1 MLKQRIMTWG
11 LAGLAL
17 AALILW
23 ALRDPAVEVEVGTVS
38 SGPLRVTLD
47 QEGRTHVEDRY
58 LVSAPVAGLARR
70 IDLRPGTTLEPG
82 QPIAVLEPLAA
93 SALDP
98 RTLAEARAEL
108 ARAEAEVRS
117 ARADS
122 EAAKAASTRARQR
135 DERLAQALS
144 SGAVSRDD
152 ADAAAMDRRAAE
164 AAARAAAYRVEL
176 AEAGARAARARVE
189 VAGGTR
195 SEQEAVTLTSPT
207 EACVL
212 KVEHESEGVVQAG
225 TPLLELGC
233 RESMEIHADVLS
245 ADAVSLKAGQQASI
259 EDWGGEGSLS
269 ARILLI
275 EPQAFTEVSALG
287 VEEQRVRV
295 VLELLD
301 PLERWSSLGD
311 GYRVMVR
318 FLMWQSEEV
327 LQLPASALFE
337 HDDQAQVFVVGS
349 DGTLSRREVTIGQRN
364 PEAAQ
369 VLEGLTVGETVV
381 LHPRRELAA
390 GQRVSRRSES

>member
-1 MLKQRIMTWG
+1 MLKKRILSWG
-11 LAGLAL
+11 LAGMAL
-17 AALILW
+17 AAIILW
-23 ALRDPAVEVEVGTVS
+23 ALRDPAVEVEIGTVGL
-38 SGPLRVTLD
+38 GPLSVTLD

-70 IDLRPGTTLEPG
+70 IDLRPGATLEPG

-98 RTLAEARAEL
+98 RSLAEARAEL
-108 ARAEAEVRS
+108 ARTEAEVRS
-117 ARADS
+117 ARAES
-122 EAAKAASTRARQR
+122 EAANAASMRARQR

-144 SGAVSRDD
+144 SGAVSRDE
-152 ADAAAMDRRAAE
+152 ADAAALERRAAE
-164 AAARAAAYRVEL
+164 AAARAASYRVEL
-176 AEAGARAARARVE
+176 AEAGRRAARARLE

-195 SEQEAVTLTSPT
+195 SEQEAITLTSPI

-269 ARILLI
+269 AQILLI

-318 FLMWQSEEV
+318 FLLWQSEEV

-337 HDDQAQVFVVGS
+337 HDGQPQVFVVGS
-349 DGTLSRREVTIGQRN
+349 DGALSRREVTIGQRN
-364 PEAAQ
+364 PEAAE
-369 VLEGLTVGETVV
+369 VLEGLSDGERVV

-390 GQRVSRRSES
+390 GQRVSRRSGS

>member
-1 MLKQRIMTWG
+1 MLKTRIVSWG

-17 AALILW
+17 AAIILW
-23 ALRDPAVEVEVGTVS
+23 ALRDPAVEVEVGIVS
-38 SGPLRVTLD
+38 TGPLLVTLD

-70 IDLRPGTTLEPG
+70 IELRPGANLAPG
-82 QPIAVLEPLAA
+82 QSIAVLEPLAA

-98 RTLAEARAEL
+98 RSLAEARAEL

-117 ARADS
+117 AKADS
-122 EAAKAASTRARQR
+122 EAAAAASTRARQR
-135 DERLAQALS
+135 DERLAQALQ
-144 SGAVSRDD
+144 SGAVSRDE
-152 ADAAAMDRRAAE
+152 ADAAALDRRAAD
-164 AAARAAAYRVEL
+164 ASARAAAYRVEL
-176 AEAGARAARARVE
+176 AEAGRRAARARVE

-195 SEQEAVTLTSPT
+195 SSQEAIILSSPI

-233 RESMEIHADVLS
+233 RESMEVHADVLS
-245 ADAVSLKAGQQASI
+245 ADAVNLTPGQAATI

-269 ARILLI
+269 ARVLLI

-318 FLMWQSEEV
+318 FLVWQGEDV
-327 LQLPASALFE
+327 LQVPASALFE
-337 HDDQAQVFVVGS
+337 HDGQAQVFAVEG
-349 DGTLSRREVTIGQRN
+349 DGILSQRAVTIGQRN

-369 VLEGLTVGETVV
+369 VLDGLTAGEAVV
-381 LHPRRELAA
+381 LHPRRELAP
-390 GQRVSRRSES
+390 GQRVRRRTGG